1 MQVISP
7 DLALDPLITDFIKPA
22 VKLKAVTI
30 LLVAGLYILTLLLR
44 NVDVKPYLRSLLK
57 HRDADGYTPFMYAV
71 RNRAY
76 PAAFAIYDCESE
88 FLLDT
93 TR

>member
-7 DLALDPLITDFIKPA
+7 DLALNPLITDIIESV
-22 VKLKAVTI
+22 VKRKAVTV
-30 LLVAGLYILTLLLR
+30 LLITGLYILTLLLR

-88 FLLDT
+88 FVIFD
-93 TR
+93 R